1 MRIEKKLLSAGFG
14 LALLVPAFAE
24 AADVT
29 LPSTLT
35 WTAYNVSS
43 TGYNQAVAIGKTLM
57 DAYGATLRVVPGKN
71 DISRLSP
78 VRDGKI
84 QFSAAG
90 SGTFYAFEGVLD
102 FANAGW
108 GPQPVRLMISA
119 RSNACLSMGTA
130 KDANIATPA
139 DMKGKRI
146 GWVRGAPALQT
157 NVSAMMAF
165 GDLTWKDVVKVEMP
179 GFAAAWRGLANGQI
193 DAMTGFTV
201 GGLAKAAEASPRGL
215 HWLAFPH
222 SDTAGWERVAAMAP
236 HMLKTTATLGVAG
249 ISKDNPLE
257 CIAFPYPILIA
268 YANQDA
274 DLTYNMTRAVS
285 DQFPNFSGALPAAK
299 GWATDR
305 QTFTWVVPYHDG
317 AIRFW
322 KEKGQWT
329 ADMQAHNDRLI
340 ERQNV
345 MLAAWKGMSGQDQD
359 DFKARWMVAR
369 AAALTKA
376 GFKPIWAK

>member
-1 MRIEKKLLSAGFG
+1 MRPEKKLLAAAVG

-24 AADVT
+24 AAEVK

-43 TGYNQAVAIGKTLM
+43 TGYNQAVAIGKTLK
-57 DAYGATLRVVPGKN
+57 DAYGTTLRVVPGKN

-78 VRDGKI
+78 VRDGKVH
-84 QFSAAG
+84 FSAAG

-102 FANAGW
+102 FANSGF
-108 GPQPVRLMISA
+108 GPQPIRLLTSA

-130 KDANIATPA
+130 KDANIATPT
-139 DMKGKRI
+139 DLKGKRI

-157 NVSAMMAF
+157 NVTAMMAF
-165 GDLTWKDVVKVEMP
+165 GGLGWDDVEKVEMP
-179 GFAAAWRGLANGQI
+179 GFAAAWRGLTNGQI

-201 GGLAKAAEASPRGL
+201 GGLAKQAEAGPRGL

-222 SDTAGWERVAAMAP
+222 KDKAGWDRIGVVAP
-236 HMLKTTATLGVAG
+236 HMLKAIGTLGVAG
-249 ISKDNPLE
+249 ISPDNPLE
-257 CIAFPYPILIA
+257 CIAFPYPILIG
-268 YANQDA
+268 YVNQDA
-274 DLTYNMTRAVS
+274 DLAYNMTRAVS

-299 GWATDR
+299 GWALER
-305 QTFTWVVPYHDG
+305 QTFKWVVPYHDG

-322 KEKGQWT
+322 KEKGVWT
-329 ADMQAHNDRLI
+329 DDMQAHNDRLI
-340 ERQNV
+340 KRQDV
-345 MLAAWKGMSGQDQD
+345 MLVAWKGMTGQDQD
-359 DFKARWMVAR
+359 DFKARWMKAR

-376 GFKPIWAK
+376 GFKPIWTK